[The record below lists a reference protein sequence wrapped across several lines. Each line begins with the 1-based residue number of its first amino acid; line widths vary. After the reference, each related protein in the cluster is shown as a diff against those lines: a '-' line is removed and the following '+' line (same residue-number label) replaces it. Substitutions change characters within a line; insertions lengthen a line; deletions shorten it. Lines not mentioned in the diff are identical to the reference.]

1 MKQNC
6 VDLEYKKYPAQ
17 MLEVAGDLR
26 RAPAKFENPG
36 LRIYRVF
43 RRTVGLTI
51 LTRKQLLQLHISSYI
66 ESSNHG
72 SLKGYRDKN
81 LNRATVAG

>member
-26 RAPAKFENPG
+26 RAPAKFENPVMKKKAV
-36 LRIYRVF
+36 LNEISE
-43 RRTVGLTI
+43 
-51 LTRKQLLQLHISSYI
+51 QLY
-66 ESSNHG
+66 
-72 SLKGYRDKN
+72 KFT
-81 LNRATVAG
+81 LNFLE

>member
-26 RAPAKFENPG
+26 RAPAKFENP
-36 LRIYRVF
+36 
-43 RRTVGLTI
+43 VGFDPYFGETI
-51 LTRKQLLQLHISSYI
+51 LILAFFSLCILNLSTQQGRK
-66 ESSNHG
+66 ESG
-72 SLKGYRDKN
+72 RFAEK
-81 LNRATVAG
+81 